1 MCGGMYQRYLLYPKQ
16 QLNIGTMLRQC
27 SYVVGMLNVGYECC
41 NNIEPILSSNWN
53 IDSMLCE
60 HYIVLCEILN
70 VVCTLCQCCNLTY
83 LRVMLA
89 HCCDNIWNFNV
100 YI

>member
-1 MCGGMYQRYLLYPKQ
+1 MVQNRRNKRLKYTNTSLYSHPKQ

-83 LRVMLA
+83 L
-89 HCCDNIWNFNV
+89 NG
-100 YI
+100 